1 MATQL
6 PRSPRPVRR
15 TMAHHLT
22 VIRIPA
28 QAVHARTA
36 WRTKCYGAEAA
47 DAAGSG
53 GLLRGNGTLPPTD
66 TPTLPPPI
74 GTPMPTPTPID
85 SQAASSVAAAIKT
98 ANKRFIG
105 GSYALTRART

>member
-1 MATQL
+1 M
-6 PRSPRPVRR
+6 RSV
-15 TMAHHLT
+15 L
-22 VIRIPA
+22 
-28 QAVHARTA
+28 Q
-36 WRTKCYGAEAA
+36 GADAA

-53 GLLRGNGTLPPTD
+53 GLPRGSGTLPPTE

-85 SQAASSVAAAIKT
+85 SQATNSVAPASKT

-105 GSYALTRART
+105 NSYALTRARA